1 AFWFLLLMKVR
12 LGNKL
17 LAMLGSVTLS
27 FYLIHGIFVD
37 LFGFSFAGVAPSA
50 MYIRNVP
57 LYILAVLSCSA
68 LATALFHFLWK
79 GLVKLTGCGK
89 SAA

>member
-1 AFWFLLLMKVR
+1 MKVR
-12 LGNKL
+12 LGNRL
-17 LAMLGSVTLS
+17 LAVLGSATLS
-27 FYLIHGIFVD
+27 FYLTHGMFEYQ
-37 LFGFSFAGVAPSA
+37 FAFNFAGVAPSA
-50 MYIRNVP
+50 VYIRNVP

-68 LATALFHFLWK
+68 LGSALFHFLWK